1 MSDKK
6 IVFDP
11 DKDDVLDGI
20 IASGKILAS
29 AAAKKITEKIAETI
43 VESTILID
51 PCPFPLKNKDN
62 DKD

>member
-29 AAAKKITEKIAETI
+29 AAAKEITEKIAETI
-43 VESTILID
+43 ILID

-62 DKD
+62 GKD